1 MVGALP
7 LPGAVQARE
16 AGTCTALAQSALSS
30 VAQLCASAA
39 ANSVCLGYDSVTATF
54 AASAQ
59 PTFKA
64 KGDKVNLA
72 DVTSLTTSVANP
84 EAGNW
89 GVAVLKIQADM
100 PEASQGITG
109 VLFGEATLT
118 SAVKA
123 DTLLTL
129 PVTTVRDA
137 ALLRGGAAQTYPSLV
152 KLNPGQKAAVDGRN
166 KTGDWLRVRLDSAVG
181 WAPANQL
188 NVDGDAKTLAVLED
202 QDSRAGFVY
211 KNPMQAFTL
220 STKTAAACG
229 GEAPSGMLLQLTQD
243 AQNASAKPARLMVNG
258 VDLTITSGT
267 MYLRATPKD
276 RLEIAAVNGSATVS
290 ALGGSVTL
298 NTGEWVRVR
307 LGGTDGLLAAAVP
320 GAKSKFPFALI
331 DGAPVNALPTALQC
345 MVGLPATPT
354 SAANARVTV
363 RVGPGKDR
371 GSLFF
376 MPPEGMYAVKG
387 QAVADDGESWWKIE
401 ADGRD
406 QAWVEQTAVH
416 AMGVCEEVAEAEIPP
431 VLVADTSDSA
441 DTNGDVGDS
450 GDAGDAQTG
459 GNQIST
465 GFAPKG
471 PTIWNVNPGQDQL
484 VGTCG
489 ADVKPINYCP
499 SLLQLAPRGTSVV
512 MRGMELTPYT
522 MRRLREN
529 VYYYQG
535 PAPRALGRG
544 TIKLTLVFTSE
555 KTWTATRVLQLTNQ
569 RGCQHMFTFT
579 GTFLR

>member
-1 MVGALP
+1 MGALP

-16 AGTCTALAQSALSS
+16 AGTCTSLAQSALSS
-30 VAQLCASAA
+30 VAQSCAGAA
-39 ANSVCLGYDSVTATF
+39 ANSVCLGYDAVTATF

-89 GVAVLKIQADM
+89 GVAVLKIQANI
-100 PEASQGITG
+100 PESSQGITG
-109 VLFGEATLT
+109 VIFGDATLT

-123 DTLLTL
+123 DDLLTL
-129 PVTTVRDA
+129 PVTTVRDV
-137 ALLRGGAAQTYPSLV
+137 ALLRGGAAQTYPSLI
-152 KLNPGQKAAVDGRN
+152 KLMPGQKATVDGRN
-166 KTGDWLRVRLDSAVG
+166 KAGDWLRVRLDSAVG
-181 WAPANQL
+181 WSPANQL

-220 STKTAAACG
+220 STKVAATCG

-243 AQNASAKPARLMVNG
+243 TQNANTKPARLMVNG
-258 VDLTITSGT
+258 VDLTLTSGT
-267 MYLRATPKD
+267 VYLRATPKD
-276 RLEIAAVNGSATVS
+276 RLEIAAVNGSATASV
-290 ALGGSVTL
+290 LGGTITL
-298 NTGEWVRVR
+298 NAGEWVRVR
-307 LGGTDGLLAAAVP
+307 LGGTDGLMAIAGP
-320 GAKSKFPFALI
+320 NAKSRFPYALI
-331 DGAPVNALPTALQC
+331 DGAPVNALPTTMQC
-345 MVGLPATPT
+345 TVGLPATPT
-354 SAANARVTV
+354 SAANGRVTV

-387 QAVADDGESWWKIE
+387 QVVADDGESWWKIE
-401 ADGRD
+401 AEGRD
-406 QAWVEQTAVH
+406 QAWVEQAAVH
-416 AMGVCEEVAEAEIPP
+416 AMGACEEVVEAEIPP
-431 VLVADTSDSA
+431 VIVADTSDPA
-441 DTNGDVGDS
+441 DTSADVGDT
-450 GDAGDAQTG
+450 GDPGDAQTG
-459 GNQIST
+459 GNQVST

-484 VGTCG
+484 VGTCS

-499 SLLQLAPRGTSVV
+499 SLLQLAPRGTSIV

-535 PAPRALGRG
+535 SAPRALGRG
-544 TIKLTLVFTSE
+544 TVKLTLVFTSE
-555 KTWTATRVLQLTNQ
+555 KTWTTTRVLQLTNQ
-569 RGCQHMFTFT
+569 PGCQHVFTFT